1 MIYPRVSGHDRD
13 DKFYRCSLILGVW
26 LSSLWLLSPAL
37 LAAQT
42 SRASTSQDVN
52 RLSDMVVSRGQGLL
66 PGLEKGLTAAE
77 RSTVAHTIAL
87 VDALGE
93 LAATAAEPPPAN
105 TESTFTT
112 EHTVSLSDVL
122 TINTQ
127 HVIENKVLVRA
138 GTTVSWQSHP
148 DSAIPSRIV
157 VENWTLVSPPVR
169 HLDVYTLW
177 RQVQEAGVVIDT
189 WSAPHE
195 GIVTLTLRAPRP
207 QLPRPSAAAQMT
219 AALFTP
225 EESKALQLSEQEWLL
240 PLSHPTS
247 SLGPRIVLQYPS
259 IKRNGRV
266 PVIETDTPAMLRVL
280 FEPNAAP
287 VDMSSLQVRARKGFF
302 KKSLLRFL
310 KPYIRGTMIEARN
323 LQFPSGKYMIEI
335 DISDHDGQSTSQSYY
350 LHVSKK

>member
-1 MIYPRVSGHDRD
+1 MIDLSVFRHRGVV
-13 DKFYRCSLILGVW
+13 LGLV
-26 LSSLWLLSPAL
+26 LSSLWLLGPAL

-42 SRASTSQDVN
+42 PSASASPDVN
-52 RLSDMVVSRGQGLL
+52 RPSDVVVSRGQGLL

-93 LAATAAEPPPAN
+93 LASTDAEPPPASM
-105 TESTFTT
+105 EPSFTT

-122 TINTQ
+122 TISIQ
-127 HVIENKVLVRA
+127 HVIENKVLTRA
-138 GTTVSWQSHP
+138 STTVSWQSHP

-177 RQVQEAGVVIDT
+177 QKVQEAGVVIDT

-195 GIVTLTLRAPRP
+195 GIVTLTLSAPRP
-207 QLPRPSAAAQMT
+207 HRPRMAAQMT
-219 AALFTP
+219 AVLFTP
-225 EESKALQLSEQEWLL
+225 EETQALQLTEHEWLL
-240 PLSHPTS
+240 PVSQPTS

-259 IKRNGRV
+259 VKRNGRV
-266 PVIETDTPAMLRVL
+266 PVIETDTPAMFRVL
-280 FEPNAAP
+280 FEPNSAP

-302 KKSLLRFL
+302 KKSLTGFL
-310 KPYIRGTMIEARN
+310 KPYIHGTMIEAQN
-323 LQFPSGKYMIEI
+323 LQFPSGKFMIEI